1 MKLPRGQLVRQR
13 VVSDVGTVLSTALE
27 NALTGYA
34 RLESQDALLLDA
46 DGTGVLTFE
55 KGIPVVAYHTST
67 DSAGADALADIAVAG
82 PYRLELY
89 ELDSEALTEIHT
101 NEQLQLSPELP
112 AERLA
117 GDPELAERTLAVI
130 PDEHAVEREEP
141 GTGDSAVEAFLDDE
155 AKIASIQ
162 ERARDQARE
171 RAKEWG
177 FKR

>member
-13 VVSDVGTVLSTALE
+13 VVTDVGTVLSTALE
-27 NALTGYA
+27 SGLTGYA

-55 KGIPVVAYHTST
+55 DGIPVVAYHTGT

-82 PYRLELY
+82 PSRLELY
-89 ELDSEALTEIHT
+89 ELDSEALSRFHD

-112 AERLA
+112 AKRIA
-117 GDPELAERTLAVI
+117 GDPELAERTLAAT
-130 PDEHAVEREEP
+130 PDARTVEREGSATE
-141 GTGDSAVEAFLDDE
+141 DSAVEAFLDDE
-155 AKIASIQ
+155 TKIASIQ

-171 RAKEWG
+171 RAEKWG

>member
-13 VVSDVGTVLSTALE
+13 VVTDVGTVLSTALE
-27 NALTGYA
+27 SGLTGYA

-55 KGIPVVAYHTST
+55 DGIPVVAYHTGT
-67 DSAGADALADIAVAG
+67 ASAGTDALADIAVAG
-82 PYRLELY
+82 PFRLELY
-89 ELDSEALTEIHT
+89 ELDSEALTEVHA
-101 NEQLQLSPELP
+101 NKQLQLSPELP

-117 GDPELAERTLAVI
+117 GDPKLAERTVMAT
-130 PDEHAVEREEP
+130 PDEHTVEHEEQ
-141 GTGDSAVEAFLDDE
+141 TAEDSAVEAFLDDE
-155 AKIASIQ
+155 AKISSIQ

-171 RAKEWG
+171 RAEEWG